1 MKGRMRR
8 NADMLITVIYPVCKS
23 ADYYADGKMIASAV
37 GDERSNLNRITIYED
52 GHPKYRVVER
62 SKLLW
67 GLGRFIPL
75 ISLLIRLLIKPTYD
89 IYAGEDTIGSSLEKW
104 IKPVQTFQIGSDI
117 YKTYTH
123 KRETF
128 SIHKNGSQ
136 VALITK
142 THEPFFSTTSRPR
155 SYSVLYEKSEP
166 LWIIYMFCV
175 YADYRFFLG
184 SENAGNE
191 KIIVFKDPYE
201 KYTQWQPGK

>member
-1 MKGRMRR
+1 
-8 NADMLITVIYPVCKS
+8 MLITVISPGCKS

-52 GHPKYRVVER
+52 GNPKYRVVER

-67 GLGRFIPL
+67 GLGQFIPL
-75 ISLLIRLLIKPTYD
+75 ISIFVRLLINPTYD
-89 IYAGEDTIGSSLEKW
+89 IYAGEEKRGSSLEKW

-128 SIHKNGSQ
+128 SLHKNGSQ

-142 THEPFFSTTSRPR
+142 THDPFFSTTSRPR

-166 LWIIYMFCV
+166 LWIIYMF
-175 YADYRFFLG
+175 
-184 SENAGNE
+184 
-191 KIIVFKDPYE
+191 
-201 KYTQWQPGK
+201 

>member
-1 MKGRMRR
+1 
-8 NADMLITVIYPVCKS
+8 MLITVISPGCKS

-52 GHPKYRVVER
+52 GNPQYRVVER

-75 ISLLIRLLIKPTYD
+75 ISIFVRLLINPTYD
-89 IYAGEDTIGSSLEKW
+89 IYAGEEKRGSSLEKW

-123 KRETF
+123 KHEVF
-128 SIHKNGSQ
+128 SLHKNESQ
-136 VALITK
+136 VALIRK
-142 THEPFFSTTSRPR
+142 TYEPVFSTTSRPR

-184 SENAGNE
+184 SEKAGN
-191 KIIVFKDPYE
+191 KRILVFKDLYE
-201 KYTQWQPGK
+201 RYTQWEPGK

>member
-1 MKGRMRR
+1 MKGKRRR
-8 NADMLITVIYPVCKS
+8 NIDMLITVTSQTCKN

-37 GDERSNLNRITIYED
+37 GDECSNLNRITIYED
-52 GHPKYRVVER
+52 GNPKYRVVER

-117 YKTYTH
+117 YMTYTH
-123 KRETF
+123 KHEVF
-128 SIHKNGSQ
+128 SLHKNGSQ

-142 THEPFFSTTSRPR
+142 TYEPFFSTTSRPR
-155 SYSVLYEKSEP
+155 SYSVLYDNSEP

-184 SENAGNE
+184 SENAGN
-191 KIIVFKDPYE
+191 KRILVFKDPYE
-201 KYTQWQPGK
+201 KCTHWKPEK